1 MRAPRHIA
9 LAGLLLV
16 AGLCLCCRKEPPA
29 AQEEKKLDVVFLGG
43 SPAQED
49 GVPLLP
55 YRASYESLQVA
66 LSGRDASTGEI
77 YVRSNVRWLVVSTGT
92 LAADGMVSLKTQ
104 ANLSEQRR
112 EAILTFTDAANP
124 TRTAQLRLVQLSSSD
139 LDQNAD
145 AAREQLYVGYG
156 YDIYKA
162 LESPMAVRVRMPV
175 LDYPYMARQLN
186 LAEKYQLVQD
196 CHLSRLDV
204 NHVNAGNIHAYGQG
218 LSQLQTEDK
227 DNIFEGC
234 LDNCNTLV
242 KLLKSSS
249 EGLDQQNYGHGS
261 LEKAVA
267 SRIIDRA
274 ALLDLKREG
283 RVPYSEE
290 FSTYLF
296 YCRRASGETRRQL
309 IESVLTQFGTH
320 VILQVDLGGR
330 IDYSFTMRKSASFN
344 SREEIEQEVNFTLG
358 QIADGDRTGMNR
370 EPSTP
375 KSPVV
380 TSQGEAISAIEVRG
394 GGAAQV
400 QALEKEISEL
410 SANGQIDPA
419 RITDWLASIN
429 YSPHFQGDPSLDV
442 IHFELIP
449 LWDLVTEDVRE
460 DFMRVTFDLGQRSD
474 NVLED
479 SFTGM
484 DIYPIDPQGADKA
497 LFTFPEEGK
506 GSLCRILYMAGM
518 PILEVCSEYVPAIR
532 SDKRVTIAY
541 PIYQQGIRLNQGLF
555 PGDGTHRPAFVAFS
569 GGDCYVNPFPDMAP
583 DSVLTRFWYVN
594 GSLMPESPVDLPS
607 YGQKGR
613 EVRDDAFY
621 FLDPR
626 KAYSHPIVKVG
637 SNFWTRADIDHPM
650 GFCEDPHSGYLYFD
664 EQVEEGVL
672 YTRFDF
678 QINDIIMEDNDW
690 TWGNERRWY
699 MPTSDEVR
707 GLEAFL
713 GFNPKALFPGQLSGF
728 DARFNGYW
736 GISDVLNGRATFPD
750 NRLALRYK
758 GQLHL
763 FSVMDN
769 GGDDPQ
775 LLVLDN
781 NYRLIRYDVLGD
793 WHEDYYPVRPVR
805 NYKFEYPKLEVIKR
819 YVDE

>member
-1 MRAPRHIA
+1 MRLPLHIS
-9 LAGLLLV
+9 LAGLLLA
-16 AGLCLCCRKEPPA
+16 AGLLVCCRKEPTA
-29 AQEEKKLDVVFLGG
+29 SEQKKLDVVFLGG
-43 SPAQED
+43 SPAQEG
-49 GVPLLP
+49 GVPILP
-55 YRASYESLQVA
+55 FRASYESLRVE
-66 LSGRDASTGEI
+66 LGGRDASSGEI
-77 YVRSNVRWLVVSTGT
+77 YVRSNVRWLTVSSGT
-92 LAADGMVSLKTQ
+92 LAADGMVAIKTQ

-112 EAILTFTDAANP
+112 EAILTFTDGANP
-124 TRTAQLRLVQLSSSD
+124 SRTAQLRLVQLSSGDS
-139 LDQNAD
+139 DQNAD

-162 LESPMAVRVRMPV
+162 LESPMAVRARIPV
-175 LDYPYMARQLN
+175 LDYPFMVRQLN
-186 LAEKYQLVQD
+186 LAEKYQLIQD

-204 NHVNAGNIHAYGQG
+204 NYVNAGNIHAYGQG

-234 LDNCNTLV
+234 LDDCNTLV
-242 KLLKSSS
+242 KLLKSTS
-249 EGLDQQNYGHGS
+249 EGLDQHNYGHGS

-283 RVPYSEE
+283 RVPYSDE
-290 FSTYLF
+290 FSTRLHE
-296 YCRRASGETRRQL
+296 CRRANGETRRQL
-309 IESVLTQFGTH
+309 IESVLTEFGTH

-330 IDYSFTMRKSASFN
+330 IDYSFTMRKSATFN
-344 SREEIEQEVNFTLG
+344 AREEIEQEVNYTLG
-358 QIADGDRTGMNR
+358 QIAGIDRTGKNQ
-370 EPSTP
+370 EPSTS
-375 KSPVV
+375 KTSVV
-380 TSQGEAISAIEVRG
+380 TSEGETISAITVRG
-394 GGAAQV
+394 GGAGEV
-400 QALEKEISEL
+400 QALEKEISGL

-460 DFMRVTFDLGQRSD
+460 DFMRVTFALGQRSD
-474 NVLED
+474 NVLPD

-484 DIYPIDPQGADKA
+484 DIYQIDPRGAEKS
-497 LFTFPEEGK
+497 LFTFSEGGD
-506 GSLCRILYMAGM
+506 GSLCRILYMAGE
-518 PILEVCSEYVPAIR
+518 PVLEVCSEYVPMIR

-541 PIYQQGIRLNQGLF
+541 PIYQKGIRLNQGLF
-555 PGDGTHRPAFVAFS
+555 LGDGTHRPAYVAFS
-569 GGDCYVNPFPDMAP
+569 GGDCYVNPFPDMAQ
-583 DSVLTRFWYVN
+583 DSVLTHFWYVN
-594 GSLMPESPVDLPS
+594 GNLMPESPVDLPS

-613 EVRDDAFY
+613 EVRDDVFY
-621 FLDPR
+621 FLAPR
-626 KAYSHPIVKVG
+626 GTYSHPIVKVG

-664 EQVEEGVL
+664 ELVEDDVL

-690 TWGNERRWY
+690 IWGNERRWY
-699 MPTSDEVR
+699 MPTSVEVKS
-707 GLEAFL
+707 LEAFL

-758 GQLHL
+758 GQIHL
-763 FSVMDN
+763 FSVVDN
-769 GGDDPQ
+769 GGDEPQ
-775 LLVLDN
+775 LLVLDG
-781 NYRLIRYDVLGD
+781 NYHLTRYDVLGE

-805 NYKFEYPKLEVIKR
+805 SNKFEYPSLEVIEH
-819 YVDE
+819 YVD

>member
-1 MRAPRHIA
+1 M
-9 LAGLLLV
+9 
-16 AGLCLCCRKEPPA
+16 
-29 AQEEKKLDVVFLGG
+29 
-43 SPAQED
+43 
-49 GVPLLP
+49 
-55 YRASYESLQVA
+55 
-66 LSGRDASTGEI
+66 
-77 YVRSNVRWLVVSTGT
+77 
-92 LAADGMVSLKTQ
+92 
-104 ANLSEQRR
+104 
-112 EAILTFTDAANP
+112 
-124 TRTAQLRLVQLSSSD
+124 
-139 LDQNAD
+139 
-145 AAREQLYVGYG
+145 
-156 YDIYKA
+156 
-162 LESPMAVRVRMPV
+162 
-175 LDYPYMARQLN
+175 
-186 LAEKYQLVQD
+186 
-196 CHLSRLDV
+196 
-204 NHVNAGNIHAYGQG
+204 
-218 LSQLQTEDK
+218 
-227 DNIFEGC
+227 
-234 LDNCNTLV
+234 
-242 KLLKSSS
+242 
-249 EGLDQQNYGHGS
+249 
-261 LEKAVA
+261 
-267 SRIIDRA
+267 
-274 ALLDLKREG
+274 
-283 RVPYSEE
+283 
-290 FSTYLF
+290 
-296 YCRRASGETRRQL
+296 
-309 IESVLTQFGTH
+309 
-320 VILQVDLGGR
+320 
-330 IDYSFTMRKSASFN
+330 
-344 SREEIEQEVNFTLG
+344 
-358 QIADGDRTGMNR
+358 
-370 EPSTP
+370 
-375 KSPVV
+375 V

-497 LFTFPEEGK
+497 LFSFPEEGK
-506 GSLCRILYMAGM
+506 GSLCRILYMSGE

-664 EQVEEGVL
+664 EQVEDGVL

-819 YVDE
+819 YVD

>member
-1 MRAPRHIA
+1 MRLPLHIS
-9 LAGLLLV
+9 LAGLLLA
-16 AGLCLCCRKEPPA
+16 AGLLVCCRKEPTA
-29 AQEEKKLDVVFLGG
+29 SEQKKLDVVFLGG
-43 SPAQED
+43 SPAQEG
-49 GVPLLP
+49 GVPILP
-55 YRASYESLQVA
+55 FRASYESLRVE
-66 LSGRDASTGEI
+66 LGGRDASSGEI
-77 YVRSNVRWLVVSTGT
+77 YVRSNVRWLTVSSGT
-92 LAADGMVSLKTQ
+92 LAADGMVAIKTQ

-112 EAILTFTDAANP
+112 EAILTFTDGANP
-124 TRTAQLRLVQLSSSD
+124 SRTAQLRLVQLSSGDS
-139 LDQNAD
+139 DQNAD

-175 LDYPYMARQLN
+175 LDYPFMVRQLN
-186 LAEKYQLVQD
+186 LAEKYQLIQD

-204 NHVNAGNIHAYGQG
+204 NYVNAGNIHAYGQG

-234 LDNCNTLV
+234 LDDCNTLV
-242 KLLKSSS
+242 KLLKSTS
-249 EGLDQQNYGHGS
+249 EGLDQHNYGHGS

-283 RVPYSEE
+283 RVPYSDE
-290 FSTYLF
+290 FSTRLHE
-296 YCRRASGETRRQL
+296 CRRANGETRRQL
-309 IESVLTQFGTH
+309 IESVLTEFGTH

-330 IDYSFTMRKSASFN
+330 IDYSFTMRKSATFN
-344 SREEIEQEVNFTLG
+344 AREEIEQEVNYTLG
-358 QIADGDRTGMNR
+358 QIAGIDRTGKNQ
-370 EPSTP
+370 EPSTS
-375 KSPVV
+375 KTSVV
-380 TSQGEAISAIEVRG
+380 TSEGETISAITVRG
-394 GGAAQV
+394 GGAGEV
-400 QALEKEISEL
+400 QALEKEISGL

-460 DFMRVTFDLGQRSD
+460 DFMRVTFALGQRSD
-474 NVLED
+474 NVLPD

-484 DIYPIDPQGADKA
+484 DIYQIDPQGAEKS
-497 LFTFPEEGK
+497 LFTFSEGGD
-506 GSLCRILYMAGM
+506 GSLCRILYMAGE
-518 PILEVCSEYVPAIR
+518 PVLEVCSEYVPMIR

-541 PIYQQGIRLNQGLF
+541 PIYQKGIRLNQGLF
-555 PGDGTHRPAFVAFS
+555 LGDGTHRPAYVAFS
-569 GGDCYVNPFPDMAP
+569 RGDCYVNPFPDMAQ

-594 GSLMPESPVDLPS
+594 GNLMPESPVDLPS

-621 FLDPR
+621 FLEPR
-626 KAYSHPIVKVG
+626 KTYSHPIVKVG

-664 EQVEEGVL
+664 ELVEDDVL

-690 TWGNERRWY
+690 IWGNERRWY
-699 MPTSDEVR
+699 MPTSVEVKS
-707 GLEAFL
+707 LEAFL

-758 GQLHL
+758 GQIHL
-763 FSVMDN
+763 FSVVDN
-769 GGDDPQ
+769 GGDEPQ
-775 LLVLDN
+775 LLVLDG
-781 NYRLIRYDVLGD
+781 NYHLTRYDVLGE

-805 NYKFEYPKLEVIKR
+805 SNKFEYPSLEVIEH
-819 YVDE
+819 YVD

>member
-1 MRAPRHIA
+1 MRLPLHIS
-9 LAGLLLV
+9 LAGLLLA
-16 AGLCLCCRKEPPA
+16 AGLLVCCRKEPTA
-29 AQEEKKLDVVFLGG
+29 SGQKKLDVVFLGG
-43 SPAQED
+43 SPAQEG
-49 GVPLLP
+49 GVPILP
-55 YRASYESLQVA
+55 FRASYESLRVE
-66 LSGRDASTGEI
+66 LSGRDASSGEI

-104 ANLSEQRR
+104 VNLSEQRR
-112 EAILTFTDAANP
+112 EAILTFTDGANP
-124 TRTAQLRLVQLSSSD
+124 SRTAQLRLVQLSSSD
-139 LDQNAD
+139 SDHNAD
-145 AAREQLYVGYG
+145 VAREQLYVGYG

-162 LESPMAVRVRMPV
+162 LESPMAVRARIPV
-175 LDYPYMARQLN
+175 LDYPFMVRQLN
-186 LAEKYQLVQD
+186 LAEKYQLIQD

-204 NHVNAGNIHAYGQG
+204 NYVNAGNIHAYGQG

-234 LDNCNTLV
+234 LDDCNMLV
-242 KLLKSSS
+242 KMLKSTS
-249 EGLDQQNYGHGS
+249 EGLDQHNYGHGS

-283 RVPYSEE
+283 RVPYSDE
-290 FSTYLF
+290 FSTRLHE
-296 YCRRASGETRRQL
+296 CRRANGETRRQL
-309 IESVLTQFGTH
+309 IESVLTEFGTH

-330 IDYSFTMRKSASFN
+330 IDYSFTMRKSATFN
-344 SREEIEQEVNFTLG
+344 AREEIEQEVNYTLG
-358 QIADGDRTGMNR
+358 QIAGIDRTGKNQ
-370 EPSTP
+370 EPSTS
-375 KSPVV
+375 KTSVV
-380 TSQGEAISAIEVRG
+380 TSEGETISAIAVRG
-394 GGAAQV
+394 GGAGEV
-400 QALEKEISEL
+400 QALEKEISGL
-410 SANGQIDPA
+410 TANGQIDPA

-460 DFMRVTFDLGQRSD
+460 DFMRVTFALGQRSD
-474 NVLED
+474 NVLPD

-484 DIYPIDPQGADKA
+484 DIYQIDPQGAEKS
-497 LFTFPEEGK
+497 LFTFPEGGD
-506 GSLCRILYMAGM
+506 GSLCRILYMAGE
-518 PILEVCSEYVPAIR
+518 PVLEVCSEYVPMIR

-541 PIYQQGIRLNQGLF
+541 PIYQKGIRLNQGLF
-555 PGDGTHRPAFVAFS
+555 LGDGVHRPAYVAFS

-583 DSVLTRFWYVN
+583 DSVLTHFWYVN
-594 GSLMPESPVDLPS
+594 GNLMPESPVDLPS

-621 FLDPR
+621 FLEPR
-626 KAYSHPIVKVG
+626 GTYSHPIVKVG

-650 GFCEDPHSGYLYFD
+650 GFCENPHSGYLYFD
-664 EQVEEGVL
+664 ELVEDDVL

-690 TWGNERRWY
+690 IWGNERRWY
-699 MPTSDEVR
+699 MPTSVEVKS
-707 GLEAFL
+707 LEAFL

-758 GQLHL
+758 GQIHL
-763 FSVMDN
+763 FSVVDN
-769 GGDDPQ
+769 GGDEPQ
-775 LLVLDN
+775 LLVLDG
-781 NYRLIRYDVLGD
+781 NYHLTRYDVLGE

-805 NYKFEYPKLEVIKR
+805 SNKFEYPSLEVIEH
-819 YVDE
+819 YVD

>member
-1 MRAPRHIA
+1 MQAPRHIA
-9 LAGLLLV
+9 LSGLLLV

-55 YRASYESLQVA
+55 FRASYESLKVA
-66 LSGRDASTGEI
+66 LSGQDASTGEI

-112 EAILTFTDAANP
+112 EAILTFTDGANP
-124 TRTAQLRLVQLSSSD
+124 SRTAQLRLVQLSSGDS
-139 LDQNAD
+139 DQNAD

-175 LDYPYMARQLN
+175 LDYPFMVRQLN
-186 LAEKYQLVQD
+186 LAEKYQLIQD

-242 KLLKSSS
+242 KLLKSTS
-249 EGLDQQNYGHGS
+249 EGLDQHNFGHGS

-283 RVPYSEE
+283 RVPYSDE
-290 FSTYLF
+290 FSTRLLE
-296 YCRRASGETRRQL
+296 CRRANGETRRQL
-309 IESVLTQFGTH
+309 IESVLTEFGTH

-330 IDYSFTMRKSASFN
+330 IDYSFTMRKSATFN
-344 SREEIEQEVNFTLG
+344 SREEMEQEVDFTLG
-358 QIADGDRTGMNR
+358 QIADGDRTSKNR

-380 TSQGEAISAIEVRG
+380 TSQGEAISAIAVRG
-394 GGAAQV
+394 GGAAQL
-400 QALEKEISEL
+400 QALEKEISKL

-460 DFMRVTFDLGQRSD
+460 DFMRVTFALGQRSD

-484 DIYPIDPQGADKA
+484 DIYPIDPQGTDKA
-497 LFTFPEEGK
+497 LFTFPEDGK
-506 GSLCRILYMAGM
+506 GSLCRILYISGE

-541 PIYQQGIRLNQGLF
+541 PIYQKGIRLNQGLF
-555 PGDGTHRPAFVAFS
+555 PGDGTHRPAYVAFS

-594 GSLMPESPVDLPS
+594 GNLMPESPVDLPS

-621 FLDPR
+621 FLEPR
-626 KAYSHPIVKVG
+626 GTYSHPIVKVG

-664 EQVEEGVL
+664 ELVEDDVL

-690 TWGNERRWY
+690 IWGNERRWY
-699 MPTSDEVR
+699 LPTSVEVKS
-707 GLEAFL
+707 LEAFL

-758 GQLHL
+758 GQIHL
-763 FSVMDN
+763 FSVVDN
-769 GGDDPQ
+769 GGDEPQ
-775 LLVLDN
+775 LLVLDG
-781 NYRLIRYDVLGD
+781 NYHLTRYDVLGE

-805 NYKFEYPKLEVIKR
+805 SNKFEYPSLEVIEH
-819 YVDE
+819 YVD

>member
-1 MRAPRHIA
+1 MRLPLHIS
-9 LAGLLLV
+9 LAGLLLA
-16 AGLCLCCRKEPPA
+16 AGLLVCCRKEPPA
-29 AQEEKKLDVVFLGG
+29 AQEEKKLDVAFLGG

-49 GVPLLP
+49 GVPILP
-55 YRASYESLQVA
+55 FRASYESLRVE
-66 LSGRDASTGEI
+66 LGGRDASSGEI
-77 YVRSNVRWLVVSTGT
+77 YVRSNVRWLTVSSGT
-92 LAADGMVSLKTQ
+92 LAADGMVAIKTQ
-104 ANLSEQRR
+104 ANLSEGPR
-112 EAILTFTDAANP
+112 EATLTFTDAANP
-124 TRTAQLRLVQLSSSD
+124 SRAAHLRLVQLSSSD
-139 LDQNAD
+139 SDHNAD
-145 AAREQLYVGYG
+145 VAREQLYVGYG

-162 LESPMAVRVRMPV
+162 LESPMAVRARMPV
-175 LDYPYMARQLN
+175 LDYPFMVRQLN
-186 LAEKYQLVQD
+186 LPEKYQLIQD

-204 NHVNAGNIHAYGQG
+204 NYVNAGNIHAYGQG

-234 LDNCNTLV
+234 LDDCNTLV
-242 KLLKSSS
+242 KLLKSTS
-249 EGLDQQNYGHGS
+249 EGLDQHNYGHGS

-283 RVPYSEE
+283 RVPYSDE
-290 FSTYLF
+290 FSTRLHE
-296 YCRRASGETRRQL
+296 CRRANGETRRQL
-309 IESVLTQFGTH
+309 IESVLTEFGTH

-330 IDYSFTMRKSASFN
+330 IDYSFTMRKSATFN
-344 SREEIEQEVNFTLG
+344 AREEIEQEVNYTLG
-358 QIADGDRTGMNR
+358 QIAGIDRTGKNQ
-370 EPSTP
+370 EPSTS
-375 KSPVV
+375 KTSVV
-380 TSQGEAISAIEVRG
+380 TSEGETISAITVRG
-394 GGAAQV
+394 GGAGEV
-400 QALEKEISEL
+400 QALEKEISGL

-460 DFMRVTFDLGQRSD
+460 DFMRVTFALGQRSD
-474 NVLED
+474 NVLPD

-484 DIYPIDPQGADKA
+484 DIYQIDPQGAEKS
-497 LFTFPEEGK
+497 LFTFPEGGD
-506 GSLCRILYMAGM
+506 GSLCRILYMAGE
-518 PILEVCSEYVPAIR
+518 PVLEVCSEYVPMIR

-541 PIYQQGIRLNQGLF
+541 PIYQKGIRLNQGLF
-555 PGDGTHRPAFVAFS
+555 LGDGTHRPAYVAFS

-583 DSVLTRFWYVN
+583 DSVLTHFWYVN
-594 GSLMPESPVDLPS
+594 GNLMPESPVDLPS

-621 FLDPR
+621 FLEPR
-626 KAYSHPIVKVG
+626 GTYSHPIVKVG

-650 GFCEDPHSGYLYFD
+650 GFCENPHSGHLYFD
-664 EQVEEGVL
+664 ELVEDDVL

-690 TWGNERRWY
+690 IWGNERRWY
-699 MPTSDEVR
+699 MPTSVEVKS
-707 GLEAFL
+707 LEAFL

-758 GQLHL
+758 GQIHL
-763 FSVMDN
+763 FSVVDN
-769 GGDDPQ
+769 GGDEPQ
-775 LLVLDN
+775 LLVLDG
-781 NYRLIRYDVLGD
+781 NYHLTRYDVLGE

-805 NYKFEYPKLEVIKR
+805 SNKFEYPSLEVIEH
-819 YVDE
+819 YVD

>member
-1 MRAPRHIA
+1 
-9 LAGLLLV
+9 
-16 AGLCLCCRKEPPA
+16 
-29 AQEEKKLDVVFLGG
+29 
-43 SPAQED
+43 
-49 GVPLLP
+49 
-55 YRASYESLQVA
+55 
-66 LSGRDASTGEI
+66 
-77 YVRSNVRWLVVSTGT
+77 
-92 LAADGMVSLKTQ
+92 MVSLKTQ

-569 GGDCYVNPFPDMAP
+569 GGDGSGLRAHPFLVCERQPDAGKSGGP
-583 DSVLTRFWYVN
+583 SFLR
-594 GSLMPESPVDLPS
+594 PERP
-607 YGQKGR
+607 GGAGR
-613 EVRDDAFY
+613 CV
-621 FLDPR
+621 
-626 KAYSHPIVKVG
+626 
-637 SNFWTRADIDHPM
+637 
-650 GFCEDPHSGYLYFD
+650 
-664 EQVEEGVL
+664 
-672 YTRFDF
+672 
-678 QINDIIMEDNDW
+678 
-690 TWGNERRWY
+690 
-699 MPTSDEVR
+699 
-707 GLEAFL
+707 
-713 GFNPKALFPGQLSGF
+713 LFPGPAQGLQPPYCESGEQF
-728 DARFNGYW
+728 LDAGRYRPPHGLLRRPAFRLP
-736 GISDVLNGRATFPD
+736 VL
-750 NRLALRYK
+750 
-758 GQLHL
+758 
-763 FSVMDN
+763 
-769 GGDDPQ
+769 
-775 LLVLDN
+775 
-781 NYRLIRYDVLGD
+781 
-793 WHEDYYPVRPVR
+793 
-805 NYKFEYPKLEVIKR
+805 
-819 YVDE
+819 

>member
-1 MRAPRHIA
+1 MRLPLHIS
-9 LAGLLLV
+9 LAGLLLA
-16 AGLCLCCRKEPPA
+16 AGLLVCCRKEPTA
-29 AQEEKKLDVVFLGG
+29 SEQKKLDVVFLGG
-43 SPAQED
+43 SPAQEG
-49 GVPLLP
+49 GVPILP
-55 YRASYESLQVA
+55 FRASYESLRVE
-66 LSGRDASTGEI
+66 LGGRDASSGEI
-77 YVRSNVRWLVVSTGT
+77 YVRSNVRWLTVSSGT
-92 LAADGMVSLKTQ
+92 LAADGMVAIKTQ

-112 EAILTFTDAANP
+112 EAILTFTDGANP
-124 TRTAQLRLVQLSSSD
+124 SRTAQLRLVQLSSGDS
-139 LDQNAD
+139 DQNAD

-175 LDYPYMARQLN
+175 LDYPFMVRQLN
-186 LAEKYQLVQD
+186 LAEKYQLIQD

-204 NHVNAGNIHAYGQG
+204 NYVNAGNIHAYGQG

-234 LDNCNTLV
+234 LDDCNTLV
-242 KLLKSSS
+242 KLLKSTS
-249 EGLDQQNYGHGS
+249 EGLDQHNYGHGS

-283 RVPYSEE
+283 RVPYSDE
-290 FSTYLF
+290 FSTRLHE
-296 YCRRASGETRRQL
+296 CRRANGETRRQL
-309 IESVLTQFGTH
+309 IESVLTEFGTH

-330 IDYSFTMRKSASFN
+330 IDYSFTMRKSATFN
-344 SREEIEQEVNFTLG
+344 AREEIEQEVNYTLG
-358 QIADGDRTGMNR
+358 QIAGIDRTGKNQ
-370 EPSTP
+370 EPSTS
-375 KSPVV
+375 KTSVV
-380 TSQGEAISAIEVRG
+380 TSEGETISAITVRG
-394 GGAAQV
+394 GGAGEV
-400 QALEKEISEL
+400 QALEKEISGL

-460 DFMRVTFDLGQRSD
+460 DFMRVTFALGQRSD
-474 NVLED
+474 NVLPD

-484 DIYPIDPQGADKA
+484 DIYQIDPQGAEKS
-497 LFTFPEEGK
+497 LFTFSEGGD
-506 GSLCRILYMAGM
+506 GSLCRILYMAGE

-541 PIYQQGIRLNQGLF
+541 PLYQKGIRLNQGLF
-555 PGDGTHRPAFVAFS
+555 PGDGTHRPAYVAFS

-594 GSLMPESPVDLPS
+594 GNLMPESPVDLPS

-621 FLDPR
+621 FLEPR
-626 KAYSHPIVKVG
+626 KTYSHPIVKVG

-664 EQVEEGVL
+664 ELVEDDVL

-690 TWGNERRWY
+690 IWGNERRWY
-699 MPTSDEVR
+699 MPTSVEVKS
-707 GLEAFL
+707 LEAFL

-758 GQLHL
+758 GQIHL
-763 FSVMDN
+763 FSVVDN
-769 GGDDPQ
+769 GGDEPQ
-775 LLVLDN
+775 LLVLDG
-781 NYRLIRYDVLGD
+781 NYHLTRYDVLGE

-805 NYKFEYPKLEVIKR
+805 SNKFEYPSLEVIEH
-819 YVDE
+819 YVD